1 MSAIRSL
8 FDSIDLAMIEDFV
21 EQKQQENLHLDFKT
35 LASPSFT
42 GDDRRNLAKAVSGF
56 GNSDGGV
63 VVWGI
68 DARPDEDGID
78 AAQELKPTRNVR
90 LAHSRLESLTGE
102 SATPIV
108 DGVEHD
114 PIEQSSGV
122 GFLKSYIP
130 ASDCGPHMAGLR
142 EHRYYKRS
150 GDSFRRMEHF
160 DLEDMFGRRPRPV
173 LSLYTDVRVEGERLA
188 VVVGIR
194 NAGRGVARFPS
205 LRLGVTKPWHFSEY
219 GLDGNYNTGLPMR
232 MRSGGG
238 AEFVHFAGGGDHV
251 VHADDVLEVTRI
263 GLGVGRGSPSRID
276 PPPPPVD
283 INYRIMAEGV
293 RPIEDQYI
301 IPSDRLVEAIR
312 SAAKPVSPP

>member
-35 LASPSFT
+35 LRRSAFAP
-42 GDDRRNLAKAVSGF
+42 DDRKNLAKAVSGF
-56 GNSDGGV
+56 ANSDGGL

-68 DARPDEDGID
+68 DARPDEEGID
-78 AAQELKPTRNVR
+78 AALEPKPIENVR
-90 LAHSRLESLTGE
+90 LAYSRLESLTGE
-102 SATPIV
+102 SANPIV
-108 DGVEHD
+108 DGVEHRMID
-114 PIEQSSGV
+114 QHDGA
-122 GFLKSYIP
+122 GFLVTYVP
-130 ASDCGPHMAGLR
+130 GSDSLPHMAKLG
-142 EHRYYKRS
+142 EDRYYKRS

-276 PPPPPVD
+276 PPPPVD